1 MKKLIIVAL
10 LLLPLTAGAQKFF
23 RPVSDDLLLKTNE
36 RGVVSTWM
44 FRPVV
49 QLSAMQ
55 ITLGNPTTVQALS
68 SLGTGISYAHFTEAN
83 GQPYQNVAAS
93 VLLLFGTE
101 TMDVSPLEMSVAA
114 TVTAWQYLSV
124 GCGFNFMD
132 KTFFILTGISYSF
145 N

>member
-1 MKKLIIVAL
+1 MKKLIIIAL
-10 LLLPLTAGAQKFF
+10 LLLPLTLTAQKFF
-23 RPVSDDLLLKTNE
+23 RPVSDDLLAKTNE

-55 ITLGNPTTVQALS
+55 ITLSNPTTVQALS

-101 TMDVSPLEMSVAA
+101 TTDVSPLEMSVAA